1 MQLPPTHHTTTTTA
15 TATTLKAAKRA
26 IAAAAGE
33 WRQKA
38 GVAATKTGRRDHPEC
53 GHCWAGSR
61 ERPKCGRGCEGEP
74 GRPGRTAGRPGCP
87 RAVPCDRGRRDS
99 PQGCCGCKGCKGS
112 CIIPPVPQWLGSVW
126 QAPQARVVS
135 GLLVAVRWTLA
146 AADLLIEREEGA
158 FLPLLQ
164 VWLTG
169 RLRATCKASCLCGRG
184 RTTRLRNGSRHICC
198 TRRGIS

>member
-1 MQLPPTHHTTTTTA
+1 MTTPNAA
-15 TATTLKAAKRA
+15 TAGQAVATAQG
-26 IAAAAGE
+26 AAALAKENLAAPAAQLAGPAAPAPPPAME
-33 WRQKA
+33 A
-38 GVAATKTGRRDHPEC
+38 GVTAPPGLLRLQ
-53 GHCWAGSR
+53 GHL
-61 ERPKCGRGCEGEP
+61 EGI
-74 GRPGRTAGRPGCP
+74 ASVC
-87 RAVPCDRGRRDS
+87 
-99 PQGCCGCKGCKGS
+99 CKGS
-112 CIIPPVPQWLGSVW
+112 CIIPPVPQWLGNVW
-126 QAPQARVVS
+126 QGPQARVVS

-184 RTTRLRNGSRHICC
+184 RTTRLRDGSRHTCC